1 MLQDFKLK
9 VFMEVARK
17 RSFTLAAKALGITQ
31 PAVSQNISELEKEL
45 GTVLVDRSGRAV
57 KLTAAGLVFEEYASR
72 ILYWYSAAGSMFGPE
87 GKLAS
92 GRPLRIVSD
101 SFASNFIMPG
111 LILNLHASNPGLP
124 ITLSDGNAGNEDA
137 DAVVSSC
144 PHEAEPSLESSVS
157 FVGSVRAIAVTS
169 NPAYSDA
176 GSLGALPPGVRYAVW
191 KGYSGQLPPDI
202 EALAVLLSDNL
213 IPVLSLAGR
222 SPQVVGIVPAAC
234 RGTAVFPDS
243 ASGPMAGTA
252 DPFQPAGRLSVISVP
267 VPGLATDVHF
277 RPSASFSSSPL
288 CSFVRGI
295 LGRLLED
302 F

>member
-101 SFASNFIMPG
+101 GFVSSFIAPG
-111 LILNLHASNPGLP
+111 LILALHASNPGLSL
-124 ITLSDGNAGNEDA
+124 TLSDCSAVDEDA

-202 EALAVLLSDNL
+202 
-213 IPVLSLAGR
+213 
-222 SPQVVGIVPAAC
+222 AAC
-234 RGTAVFPDS
+234 RCFSRTTLYPYFRWPGGRPRS
-243 ASGPMAGTA
+243 SG
-252 DPFQPAGRLSVISVP
+252 
-267 VPGLATDVHF
+267 
-277 RPSASFSSSPL
+277 
-288 CSFVRGI
+288 
-295 LGRLLED
+295 
-302 F
+302 

>member
-1 MLQDFKLK
+1 MTIQQLNYVITISEIGSLNKAA
-9 VFMEVARK
+9 EV
-17 RSFTLAAKALGITQ
+17 LYVTQ
-31 PAVSQNISELEKEL
+31 PSLTSAVRELEKEL

-101 SFASNFIMPG
+101 GFVSSFIAPG
-111 LILNLHASNPGLP
+111 LILALHASNPGLSL
-124 ITLSDGNAGNEDA
+124 TLSDCFAVDEDA

-234 RGTAVFPDS
+234 RRTAVFPDS
-243 ASGPMAGTA
+243 AFGPMAGTA
-252 DPFQPAGRLSVISVP
+252 DPFQPAGRLSVIPAP

-277 RPSASFSSSPL
+277 RASASFSSSPL

-295 LGRLLED
+295 LGRLLEV